1 MRQRRRNLYIP
12 SSGAKLAAL
21 ITQRFP
27 LTYGQRSITPE
38 SARKYLTGRSEA
50 VARLAGP
57 AGAEWAINQL
67 STPPYIAV
75 GCPRKC
81 KAARMRL
88 RKAVSK

>member
-1 MRQRRRNLYIP
+1 MRQRRNRYTP

-21 ITQRFP
+21 ITSRFP
-27 LTYGQRSITPE
+27 LTYGKRSISPE
-38 SARKYLTGRSEA
+38 SARKYLTGYSET

-57 AGAEWAINQL
+57 AGVDWAINQL